1 MRHVVH
7 RGKQTHT
14 SLSLQKGIDRVHTAH
29 PSNDPSPWP
38 RWDQRSWETDQTRVS
53 FLCSFTSTAV
63 PEVTVC
69 KRRTEHAR
77 DTNQPLWTL
86 AKRHQAPLKPEQQNA
101 HLQFA
106 WTQDAALSLHHNAE
120 SFTSCQNWHHGILE
134 QKGIYCL
141 TCSKGEWQQEAIDF
155 LWTVCPWAEHQT
167 QTHRQY
173 QSGTKQTQN
182 KEKTQGSQK
191 HCSAALACGWHTVS
205 VTCTRKHPLFILFL
219 KKQLHSAAEFA
230 YVFSQSHLYF
240 WYSEGPLTWKAF
252 V

>member
-7 RGKQTHT
+7 RGKQTHS

-38 RWDQRSWETDQTRVS
+38 LWDQRCWETDQTRVS
-53 FLCSFTSTAV
+53 LPNCFTSTAV

-86 AKRHQAPLKPEQQNA
+86 AKRHQAPLKPEQRNT

-155 LWTVCPWAEHQT
+155 SLLVDGLSMSWASNTDT
-167 QTHRQY
+167 QT
-173 QSGTKQTQN
+173 
-182 KEKTQGSQK
+182 KTNQAPSK
-191 HCSAALACGWHTVS
+191 HKTIKRLRALKSTVLQHWP
-205 VTCTRKHPLFILFL
+205 VGGIP
-219 KKQLHSAAEFA
+219 
-230 YVFSQSHLYF
+230 
-240 WYSEGPLTWKAF
+240 
-252 V
+252 